1 MIRPI
6 LNLRMEGDA
15 TIPSGATFTA
25 AAGSTLD
32 FSEATVYM
40 PNAYNIV
47 RFHAINQ
54 ADRYALTTAEVQ
66 NGDYVYQTDTG
77 VLYEVT
83 DETALSGAGG
93 YTALATVSVSQI
105 TGLGANV
112 GNALAVA
119 VGNAGAFLTFNGA
132 LGTPSSGTLT
142 NCTLPVSGITGLGAN
157 VGTFLATP
165 SSANLLAAVT
175 DETGTGALVFGT
187 SPTFTTSVLIPDGA
201 AATPALR
208 FASDTDTGMYL
219 YGANKI
225 GWSANSNVRMSME
238 PGILRL
244 GASMTATCSA
254 GSYLL
259 IEAADSAGICLSRT
273 TATTGKYSFFT
284 KGTGDF
290 GFFDELNARYCIN
303 IIKAS
308 GLVEA
313 PLGLS
318 SGGTLGVTG
327 ATTLTGLLTANGGIT
342 LGDAQNIAFNTT
354 TGTKIG
360 AATTQKLSFW
370 NATPIVQPTTAVAS
384 ATVAHTGGGTNI
396 KTDDTFDGYTIA
408 QVVKALR
415 NAGLLA

>member
-1 MIRPI
+1 MLDISTTS
-6 LNLRMEGDA
+6 LNVSGSIVGLNIGLSGSNFTSLVTTTGA
-15 TIPSGATFTA
+15 TISNTRT
-25 AAGSTLD
+25 GSSSTN
-32 FSEATVYM
+32 V
-40 PNAYNIV
+40 
-47 RFHAINQ
+47 
-54 ADRYALTTAEVQ
+54 ALTLTASGGTTNTALNVTAGNVTIGTITSGTW
-66 NGDYVYQTDTG
+66 NGTAIGVAYGGTG
-77 VLYEVT
+77 VST
-83 DETALSGAGG
+83 SG
-93 YTALATVSVSQI
+93 TTSQI
-105 TGLGANV
+105 
-112 GNALAVA
+112 A
-119 VGNAGAFLTFNGA
+119 VGG
-132 LGTPSSGTLT
+132 GTLSPIVWT
-142 NCTLPVSGITGLGAN
+142 TA
-157 VGTFLATP
+157 
-165 SSANLLAAVT
+165 
-175 DETGTGALVFGT
+175 TGTGAPVRAD
-187 SPTFTTSVLIPDGA
+187 SPTFTTATLFPDGA

-244 GASMTATCSA
+244 GTSMTATCSA

-259 IEAADSAGICLSRT
+259 IEATDSAGICLSRT

-290 GFFDELNARYCIN
+290 GFYDELNARYCIN

-384 ATVAHTGGGTNI
+384 ATVVHLGGGTNL
-396 KTDDTFDGYTIA
+396 KTDDTFDGYTLA